1 MKSFTMFINIYAG
14 LFWGGGMAYA
24 GEMTLE
30 SLMSSLATTQHAE
43 QTFTERRYSELLTRP
58 LLSRGV
64 LHYKK
69 PDYLEKHVQT
79 PREQRFI
86 IKGDTLTVERN
97 EQGKRVKHVIS
108 LEGFPVMAALTQG
121 LRATMAGDQALLE
134 KLFTL
139 NLSGSYRKWHLL
151 LTPKPEDDPESDETL
166 ADVIESMKLSGDA
179 QYVLRVE
186 IIEKEGDRSVMV
198 INPRP

>member
-1 MKSFTMFINIYAG
+1 MKSFIIFINIYVG
-14 LFWGGGMAYA
+14 LIWGGGMVYA
-24 GEMTLE
+24 GEMTIE
-30 SLMSSLATTQHAE
+30 SLMSALAITQHAE

-58 LLSRGV
+58 LVFRGM
-64 LHYKK
+64 LRYKK

-79 PREQRFI
+79 PRDQRFI

-108 LEGFPVMAALTQG
+108 LEGFPIMAALTQG
-121 LRATMAGDQALLE
+121 LRATMAGDQAQLE

-139 NLSGSYRKWHLL
+139 ELSGTYRKWHLL
-151 LTPKPEDDPESDETL
+151 LTPRPEDDPENDETL
-166 ADVIESMKLSGDA
+166 ADVIEAMKLSGDA
-179 QYVLRVE
+179 QHVLRVE

>member
-1 MKSFTMFINIYAG
+1 MKSLTIFINIYAS
-14 LFWGGGMAYA
+14 LIWGGGMAYA
-24 GEMTLE
+24 EEMTIE
-30 SLMSSLATTQHAE
+30 SLMSALATTRHVE

-58 LLSRGV
+58 LVSKGV
-64 LHYKK
+64 LRYKK

-79 PREQRFI
+79 PRDQRFI
-86 IKGDTLTVERN
+86 IKGDALTVERN
-97 EQGKRVKHVIS
+97 EQGKRVRHVIS

-121 LRATMAGDQALLE
+121 LRATMAGDQAQLE

-139 NLSGSYRKWHLL
+139 KLSGSYSKWHLL
-151 LTPKPEDDPESDETL
+151 LIPRPEDDPENDETL
-166 ADVIESMKLSGDA
+166 ADVIEAMKLSGDA
-179 QYVLRVE
+179 QHVLRVE